1 MRVADSAHALVRDH
15 QPSLQAFAL
24 KLCGN
29 PADAHDLVQDTF
41 ERALRNHHALEPGT
55 HTRAWLFTILHHLF
69 IDRCR
74 RRKRDPASA
83 DVAALDLPAVEPE
96 PPPRWTRLGATEV
109 RAAVAQLD
117 EEFRRV
123 YELHALEG
131 RSYQEIAAA
140 LSIPQNTV
148 GTRLLRARK
157 KLKSILEQSLEASH
171 DRAV

>member
-1 MRVADSAHALVRDH
+1 MPVTDGALALVRDH
-15 QPSLQAFAL
+15 QPALQAFAL

-29 PADAHDLVQDTF
+29 PPDAHDLVQDTF
-41 ERALRNHHALEPGT
+41 ERALRNFASLTPGT
-55 HTRAWLFTILHHLF
+55 NERAWLFTILHHLF

-74 RRKRDPASA
+74 RKKRDPASA
-83 DVAALDLPAVEPE
+83 NVAELDLPASEPE
-96 PPPRWTRLGATEV
+96 PPPSWTRLSAVEV

-117 EEFRRV
+117 DEFRRV
-123 YELHALEG
+123 YELHAIEG
-131 RSYQEIAAA
+131 KSYQEIAQS

-157 KLKSILEQSLEASH
+157 KLKSILERTLEASH

>member
-1 MRVADSAHALVRDH
+1 MLVRDH
-15 QPSLQAFAL
+15 QAALEAFAL

-29 PADAHDLVQDTF
+29 PPDAHDLVQDTF
-41 ERALRNHHALEPGT
+41 ERALRKLATLQPGT
-55 HTRAWLFTILHHLF
+55 NERAWLFTILHNLF

-74 RRKRDPASA
+74 RKQRDPASA
-83 DVAALDLPAVEPE
+83 NVAELDLPSPGEPE
-96 PPPRWTRLGATEV
+96 PPPAWTRLGAAEV

-117 EEFRRV
+117 DEFRRV

-140 LSIPQNTV
+140 LAIPQNTV

-157 KLKSILEQSLEASH
+157 KLKSILERTLEASH